1 MIIAKFLQ
9 KIVGKYESN
18 GRPLKKKIG
27 PIQTG
32 SLENCLHR
40 EIELKCDLSELWEQ
54 FLRHKYDISYALE
67 DNTKL
72 QAKKNKF
79 GHCQDQELFS
89 FTFKTLHLNIVG
101 HEENST
107 KR

>member
-1 MIIAKFLQ
+1 MGQSTKTFL
-9 KIVGKYESN
+9 K
-18 GRPLKKKIG
+18 
-27 PIQTG
+27 G
-32 SLENCLHR
+32 SL
-40 EIELKCDLSELWEQ
+40 
-54 FLRHKYDISYALE
+54 KYDISYALE

>member
-18 GRPLKKKIG
+18 SRPLKKKIG
-27 PIQTG
+27 PIQTR

-54 FLRHKYDISYALE
+54 SLRHKYDISYALE

-72 QAKKNKF
+72 QAKKISLVIVKIKNF
-79 GHCQDQELFS
+79 FLS
-89 FTFKTLHLNIVG
+89 HL
-101 HEENST
+101 
-107 KR
+107 KRFI